1 MGLVPKLGA
10 EINSK
15 YDCRK
20 LAHCGAPIQN
30 PHGPIFGAIFGPH
43 FGTRFWTTVL
53 VQVLD
58 QDFGAILEPNFHEN

>member
-1 MGLVPKLGA
+1 MELVPKLGA

-30 PHGPIFGAIFGPH
+30 PHGPIFWCN
-43 FGTRFWTTVL
+43 FWNL
-53 VQVLD
+53 VAGKTSVADGGFEDLV
-58 QDFGAILEPNFHEN
+58 HEELLATMMQ